1 MRHLAQLLLACC
13 LVAWPVT
20 AQRGAGGHG
29 GGFHGGMG
37 GGFHGGMGGG
47 FHGGMGGGFRG
58 GNWGGGFH
66 GGYGGGFHQFNRFY
80 GRSWRY
86 YPRGY
91 WPYYGSG
98 WGYPYNGYPNYS
110 YPLYGYPY
118 YDGYSYPAVSSDY
131 YSSPSP
137 VVIYQSQ
144 PAATSQPVIVYAEPQ
159 PPVPQETTEYA
170 QERNE
175 KPIYLLAF
183 KGQSNIFA
191 AEAYWV
197 AGSTLHYVTLQHQQR
212 QVPLN
217 TVDGAMTL
225 RLNRQRGVNIRL
237 SNTE

>member
-1 MRHLAQLLLACC
+1 MRHLAQLVLISC
-13 LVAWPVT
+13 LVAWPLA
-20 AQRGAGGHG
+20 AQRGGHG
-29 GGFHGGMG
+29 GGFRGGMG
-37 GGFHGGMGGG
+37 GS
-47 FHGGMGGGFRG
+47 FRG

-66 GGYGGGFHQFNRFY
+66 GGYGNGFHQFNRFY
-80 GRSWRY
+80 GRSWAFGRQY
-86 YPRGY
+86 YPWGY
-91 WPYYGSG
+91 WPYYGSA

-110 YPLYGYPY
+110 YDGYPY
-118 YDGYSYPAVSSDY
+118 YGGYSYPVVSSDY

-144 PAATSQPVIVYAEPQ
+144 PAATSQPVIVYAAPQ
-159 PPVPQETTEYA
+159 PPVPQETTEYT

-183 KGQSNIFA
+183 KGQSNILA

-197 AGSTLHYVTLQHQQR
+197 VGSTLHYVTLQHQQR
-212 QVPLN
+212 QVSLN
-217 TVDGAMTL
+217 AVDGAMTL